1 MNRILDQERF
11 RWTPSWQTDVM
22 ATFKKH
28 GFKRTT
34 AKERAQRSEPN
45 ASEKQCSLL
54 GCPQGIGVVSAVELG

>member
-45 ASEKQCSLL
+45 SHPRGNVRYLAVRKASGL
-54 GCPQGIGVVSAVELG
+54 